1 MNGSCFCLGKSL
13 IASKKTLQQLYI
25 SDYKDAI
32 VAKRFEGKR
41 CTIDEINALKK
52 GQTVQ
57 LTGEVVYDS
66 YGKCDSFMISKL
78 EVIPEK
84 KREDTYEEKRIEWHV
99 HSNFSEMDGVSAI
112 EDYIQQAFDWG
123 MEAIGVC
130 DHDVVQAFPFAQ
142 HKVEGLLKSHP
153 DRHFQVLYGCEM
165 NMVEDKF
172 YPVLE

>member
-1 MNGSCFCLGKSL
+1 MKNVMIEGHVFALENRL
-13 IASKKTLQQLYI
+13 LRSKKTLQQLYI

-142 HKVEGLLKSHP
+142 HKVEGLLKSP
-153 DRHFQVLYGCEM
+153 TAIF
-165 NMVEDKF
+165 KF
-172 YPVLE
+172 YMAVR